1 MSSHPPSFHKRI
13 QSVCHLFLFDPSLTK
28 TFLAKTITRDTCCKG
43 YSVVF
48 TRIMKMLGY
57 IYSSK
62 ADSIAQKKINQFL
75 NPDLLVLDD

>member
-1 MSSHPPSFHKRI
+1 
-13 QSVCHLFLFDPSLTK
+13 
-28 TFLAKTITRDTCCKG
+28 
-43 YSVVF
+43 
-48 TRIMKMLGY
+48 MKMLGY